1 MKKFAFFFTLFSPF
15 AFIVIF
21 TSACVDSGQRTEPV
35 KASIPTPLLT
45 ATQQPTQTSTAQTT
59 NTLHPTETP
68 FPTATFTAVPTSPVL
83 LEFPLVVGAS
93 WQYAVEIT
101 SGDNAA
107 IKDPSQ
113 LSTWSGYTTAL
124 VTGRRETSDGKIIFT
139 IKQGNDPTPS
149 NDYIVVPS
157 YEYTVYG
164 DGVYK
169 DENKILQ
176 FPLSDGLRWDW
187 FEGYT
192 YFASYQ
198 EEVETPYGKYKGC
211 YVIWLVT
218 LSSTSSDTF
227 CPNVGFV
234 KHEYEHH
241 GTPHIENYV
250 LISFTPGQK

>member
-1 MKKFAFFFTLFSPF
+1 MIL
-15 AFIVIF
+15 
-21 TSACVDSGQRTEPV
+21 TSACVGSAQRTEPV

-45 ATQQPTQTSTAQTT
+45 AAQRLTQTATPQLTSTLRPTQTSTALPT
-59 NTLHPTETP
+59 NTLHLTETS
-68 FPTATFTAVPTSPVL
+68 FSTATFTAVPTSPVL
-83 LEFPLVVGAS
+83 LEFPLAVGAS
-93 WQYAVEIT
+93 WKYAAEIT

-113 LSTWSGYTTAL
+113 LSKWSGFTTAL

-139 IKQGNDPTPS
+139 IKQSDDPTVS
-149 NDYIVVPS
+149 NDYIFAPS
-157 YEYTVYG
+157 YEYSVYG

-169 DENKILQ
+169 GENKILQ

-187 FEGYT
+187 YEGYT

-211 YVIWLVT
+211 YQIWLVT

-234 KHEYEHH
+234 KHELEHN
-241 GTPHIENYV
+241 GTSHIEKYV
-250 LISFTPGQK
+250 LISFTPGQE